1 MKGVSDE
8 CDSICNENVHEDI
21 QLEGKSR
28 IILKVTCLR
37 NDIEKKKKYEKKYS
51 HRWKVHEILKKMSKH
66 RTKNLINK
74 LSIISYKIGY
84 YVDEI
89 RSRS

>member
-1 MKGVSDE
+1 MKGVFDDY
-8 CDSICNENVHEDI
+8 DSICNENVHEDI

-28 IILKVTCLR
+28 IILKVMCLR
-37 NDIEKKKKYEKKYS
+37 NDIETKNKYS